1 MKNSSAAKIEA
12 AKTRY
17 RGFKDAAER
26 GYRQH
31 SEDFRT
37 LEEAYN
43 GVIDEG
49 QRTSLKKRRK
59 ATLQIQAIKPKV
71 NKVVRE
77 IMKSFFGGDELAKIT
92 QDGDNQ
98 EEVIKALTEELKDYA
113 RDEKFY
119 SLCKPGI
126 RNCLVY
132 GTSITKVYWANNNP
146 RIEHCLLSDVW
157 LDPNA
162 KGPDDIRFLVHRITS
177 LTILDW
183 KAWYKMRYDA
193 AKEDPTRDLGM
204 ETLSPNKIEWK
215 NYSGAQNQ
223 SVAADGD
230 IGDYRRPEVFEIY
243 RVVQGKWFVSTMLE
257 DEVFLRVDEPLKD
270 GNPFIIPNI
279 EPQFVGITETP
290 VRAYGAP
297 FIEPLISIQKEY
309 VIRRNQQVDAI
320 DMQLNQ
326 RLLTTATSGLR
337 EDDLNSTRK
346 KIVVTDP
353 KAVVPLLTP
362 TIREAM
368 FDTDKLEA
376 EMQEISGIT
385 KYSQGLA
392 DKANLNQTAT
402 GMSILAQE
410 GSSTIDD
417 INRAINEGYFR
428 PLMVKII
435 NMLYKYKESER
446 FANVSRSEP
455 LRAKVIIDVGIG
467 STNKELQLQALDNT
481 IVGVE
486 RVIEQF
492 SAMMQFNPEAA
503 LTVTKYAKAL
513 NELNREK
520 IKLLGFNSIMEE
532 IDNEFNEQEQIAA
545 LGGPGALPG
554 SIPGALPGGIPG
566 GNPGGAPGQQT
577 F

>member
-12 AKTRY
+12 AKKRY
-17 RGFKDAAER
+17 SGFKDTAER
-26 GYRQH
+26 GYQQH
-31 SEDFRT
+31 AADFKILED
-37 LEEAYN
+37 AYN
-43 GVIDEG
+43 GVIEEG
-49 QRTSLKKRRK
+49 QRTSLKQRRK

-92 QDGDNQ
+92 EDGEGQ
-98 EEVIKALTEELKDYA
+98 AEVIKALEEELKEYA

-157 LDPNA
+157 VDPNA

-177 LTILDW
+177 LTVLDW
-183 KAWYKMRYDA
+183 KAWYQSRYDA
-193 AKEDPTRDLGM
+193 GKEDPDRDLGM
-204 ETLSPNKIEWK
+204 ETVHPKKIEWK
-215 NYSGAQNQ
+215 NYAGSTGQA
-223 SVAADGD
+223 VASDDD

-243 RVVQGKWFVSTMLE
+243 RVVKGQWFVSTMME
-257 DEVFLRVDEPLKD
+257 DETYLRLDEPLRD
-270 GNPFIIPNI
+270 GNPFIIPNV
-279 EPQFVGITETP
+279 EPQFVGINETP

-309 VIRRNQQVDAI
+309 MIRRNQQVDAI
-320 DMQLNQ
+320 DVQLNQ

-353 KAVVPLLTP
+353 KAIVPLATP
-362 TIREAM
+362 TIRESM

-392 DKANLNQTAT
+392 DKTNLNQTAT

-435 NMLYKYKESER
+435 SMLYKYKESDR

-467 STNKELQLQALDNT
+467 STNKELQLQAIDNT
-481 IVGVE
+481 IVGIE
-486 RVIEQF
+486 RVIDKF
-492 SAMMQFNPEAA
+492 SALAATDQTAA
-503 LTVTKYAKAL
+503 LTVVKYAKAL
-513 NELNREK
+513 DKLNREK
-520 IKLLGFNSIMEE
+520 IKLLGFNTIMEE
-532 IDNEFNEQEQIAA
+532 IDNEFDEQQQIQ
-545 LGGPGALPG
+545 
-554 SIPGALPGGIPG
+554 STIPGA
-566 GNPGGAPGQQT
+566 
-577 F
+577 